1 MTVYERLAVCAN
13 EKYRDFQSKL
23 VPNIPKETILGVK
36 TPDMRRIAKEIKG
49 TKEAEK
55 FLMELPH
62 KYYEENLVHFFL
74 IAMIRNFDEC
84 VNAVETFLPY
94 VDCWPVCDQS
104 SPKVFTKNH
113 GKLLPLIRRW
123 ISSEHVYTARFGI
136 RMLMNEFLGE
146 DFKPE
151 YLEWVA
157 EVDGG
162 DYYIKMMVAWFF
174 ATALAKRYDE
184 SVIYIEERR
193 LEPWTHKKAIQK
205 AIESFR
211 VSDEHKEYL
220 KTLRLLEQGHADLQQ
235 GKCQSIEAL

>member
-1 MTVYERLAVCAN
+1 MTVYERLVVCSN

-36 TPDMRRIAKEIKG
+36 TPDMRKIAKEIKG
-49 TKEAEK
+49 TEEAAE
-55 FLMELPH
+55 FLTELPH

-74 IAMIRNFDEC
+74 IAMIGDFDEC
-84 VNAVETFLPY
+84 VKAVETFLPY
-94 VDCWPVCDQS
+94 VDCWSVCDQS
-104 SPKVFTKNH
+104 SPKVFKKNH
-113 GKLLPLIRRW
+113 AKLLPLIKKW
-123 ISSEHVYTARFGI
+123 IGSAHVYTARFGI

-146 DFKPE
+146 DFKQE

-157 EVDGG
+157 AVKGE
-162 DYYIKMMVAWFF
+162 DYYIKMMVAWYF

-193 LEPWTHKKAIQK
+193 LETWTHKKAIQK
-205 AIESFR
+205 AVESFR

-220 KTLRLLEQGHADLQQ
+220 KTFR
-235 GKCQSIEAL
+235 